1 MTVCLRWARKLR
13 HIAIEQMPDKLV
25 EERCATL
32 IGLMIFCPEDDIT
45 GEKISQTYTEGG
57 NIAISS

>member
-25 EERCATL
+25 EERCASTL
-32 IGLMIFCPEDDIT
+32 IGLMIFCHAEDDIT
-45 GEKISQTYTEGG
+45 GEKNLTDLH
-57 NIAISS
+57 